1 MSHPITNQSII
12 PEKIQKEWDKMHIGS
27 SRVPVDNKYGY
38 IEQVTNDTQYKNLDY
53 RDTIA
58 PLWNTLYDE
67 LDNLVSANKTVD
79 ISTDDDEF
87 VRRTYEVML
96 SNINSHHQA
105 QVNVALCAS
114 IIQLGNY
121 VKHMKNDSIHI
132 PNTYTPDEINAANVL
147 ISLSR
152 N

>member
-1 MSHPITNQSII
+1 MKKKIVIVISELYLGGT
-12 PEKIQKEWDKMHIGS
+12 EKHLLNVLKRLS
-27 SRVPVDNKYGY
+27 
-38 IEQVTNDTQYKNLDY
+38 QYKNLDY

-67 LDNLVSANKTVD
+67 LDNLVSANKTAD